1 MPVLDI
7 ALRACP
13 LFAEAPATVVQY
25 AAQEMEL
32 VNLKRREVLQKAGR
46 PFRGLGVVLQ
56 GRLQAMDRT
65 LDGREVALQTI
76 EEGQA
81 FGQAG
86 LLARRPME
94 LTWVAATPC
103 AVALMEPL
111 KARLMFETTEM
122 SLVAARDMA
131 DQVSEYLGWQKVLS
145 VTPISARVCAWAC
158 WAADGQQT
166 LEIPKHA
173 ELAWRLNTTR
183 ESITRT
189 FQRLQSDGLLRR
201 EGETW
206 LIADAKALAV
216 MAMGDTRESD

>member
-1 MPVLDI
+1 M

-13 LFAEAPATVVQY
+13 LFAEAPLDVVQY
-25 AAQEMEL
+25 AAKEMDL
-32 VNLKRREVLQKAGR
+32 VNLKRREVLQRAGR

-65 LDGREVALQTI
+65 LDGREVALLTI
-76 EEGQA
+76 EENQA

-86 LLARRPME
+86 LLARRPVE

-103 AVALMEPL
+103 AVALMDPQ
-111 KARLMFETTEM
+111 KARLMFQSTEM

-158 WAADGQQT
+158 WAADGQPR

-189 FQRLQSDGLLRR
+189 FQRLQTDGLLRR
-201 EGETW
+201 DGENW
-206 LIADAKALAV
+206 LIADAQALAE
-216 MAMGDTRESD
+216 MARGDARDSD